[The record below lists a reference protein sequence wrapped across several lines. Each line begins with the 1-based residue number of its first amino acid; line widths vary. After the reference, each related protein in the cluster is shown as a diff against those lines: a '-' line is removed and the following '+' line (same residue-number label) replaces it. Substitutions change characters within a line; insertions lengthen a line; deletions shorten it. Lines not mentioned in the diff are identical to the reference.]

1 MPATTTLLGL
11 VTPTQGTLSG
21 TWGDTVNYGISDY
34 VDIAIA
40 GTLSFAG
47 DGAITLANTTGSSA
61 GNGITSTTAQYMIIR
76 VTGTQTVTK
85 VITGPSYSKMYMVD
99 HAGATS
105 AVTFKASGQTG
116 VSIAVGEKAVVYYNG
131 TDYVKA
137 ASSVVSALTGTL
149 PVANGGTGQ
158 TSYTDGQLLIGN
170 TTGNTLTKTTL
181 TAGSNIT
188 ITNGSGAIT
197 IAASS
202 GVSAATP
209 TAEGTVYGRTGST
222 GYNAALGYN
231 AMATTPVGGDNVAV
245 GAYSLQVN
253 TAANGT
259 GVGSYALNANT
270 TGAGNVGV
278 GRLALYVNTTG
289 ATNVAVGMSALAA
302 NTTASSNTAVGFE
315 SQKANT
321 TGGDNVAIGDH
332 SLWSN
337 TTASSNTAVGV
348 NSLYSNTTGTLNVAM
363 GKGAIFTNT
372 TGGYNVAVGVD
383 SLRLNTT
390 GSYNYAL
397 GYQALYS
404 TTTGSSNCAFGYQA
418 LYADTSAGANT
429 AMGHAALQASTSG
442 NENTAIGHVAGT
454 AITSGYYNVFV
465 GKSSGV
471 SATTSHS
478 NVMAGHQSGS
488 PLTTGAGNVFIGY
501 QTGKVCTTGSANI
514 HLGYNT
520 SVSAAGV
527 GNEIVISTNSDVGK
541 GAQTGF
547 IAPGFGG
554 NYQGNNL
561 TLWSITS
568 DQRLKKNI
576 VDNNIGL
583 EKLTQIQVR
592 NFEYRLPEEVTEVPQ
607 NQAIKKTGIQ
617 LGVIAQEL
625 QSILPEC
632 VKTEST
638 GVMSVEADNLTWYMI
653 NAIKELKA
661 ELDAY
666 KLTHP

>member
-1 MPATTTLLGL
+1 MAATTGQLGL
-11 VTPTQGTLSG
+11 VTPTQGDLNG
-21 TWGDTVNYGISDY
+21 TWGDTVNNGITEY
-34 VDIAIA
+34 TNIAIA
-40 GTLSFAG
+40 GTLLLTG
-47 DGAITLANTTGSSA
+47 DGAVTLANTTGSNLAS
-61 GNGITSTTAQYMIIR
+61 NITSTLAGAGTVTAQFAIVRI
-76 VTGTQTVTK
+76 TGTTTTK
-85 VITGPSYSKMYMVD
+85 VITGPSYSKTYLVD
-99 HAGATS
+99 NAS
-105 AVTFKASGQTG
+105 SFAVTFKASGQTG
-116 VSIAVGEKAVVYYNG
+116 VSIAAGEEAIVFFNSAVSSA
-131 TDYVKA
+131 DYVKA
-137 ASSVVSALTGTL
+137 ASSLVSALTGTL

-202 GVSAATP
+202 GASAATP

-372 TGGYNVAVGVD
+372 SGGYNVAVGVD

-429 AMGHAALQASTSG
+429 AMGHAALQANSSAAG
-442 NENTAIGHVAGT
+442 NTAFGHT
-454 AITSGYYNVFV
+454 ALTSNTTGGYNTAVGRFSGYSITSGTLNTLL
-465 GKSSGV
+465 GNESG
-471 SATTSHS
+471 S
-478 NVMAGHQSGS
+478 NGS
-488 PLTTGAGNVFIGY
+488 PLTTGAYNVLIGHDSR
-501 QTGKVCTTGSANI
+501 V
-514 HLGYNT
+514 
-520 SVSAAGV
+520 AASS
-527 GNEIVISTNSDVGK
+527 NDFCIVIGCGTTTSK
-541 GAQTGF
+541 GSNTGF
-547 IAPGFGG
+547 ISPNG
-554 NYQGNNL
+554 NGVYQGNNSAN
-561 TLWSITS
+561 WSTTS
-568 DQRLKKNI
+568 DRRLKKNI

-583 EKLTQIQVR
+583 TAINSIRVR
-592 NFEYRLPEEVTEVPQ
+592 NFEYRIADEVTELPKD
-607 NQAIKKTGIQ
+607 QAIKKQGIQ

-625 QSILPEC
+625 QAVLPDC

-638 GVMSVEADNLTWYMI
+638 GVMTVDSDNLTWYMI

-661 ELDAY
+661 ENDSLKARLDAAN
-666 KLTHP
+666 L